1 MSVADDAKRLRVREA
16 IRADASKRREAGTT
30 EGAPCALAQTI
41 VEHSYP
47 TASSCFF
54 ACLAQNVLG
63 TEVEGG
69 AAIVTSDGAIFHALN
84 LGSAVPPVGTYVLT
98 TFVADRWVFRYDG

>member
-1 MSVADDAKRLRVREA
+1 MSLADDAKRLRVRSA
-16 IRADASKRREAGTT
+16 IRADAVKRRDQGAT
-30 EGAPCALAQTI
+30 EGAPCVLAQTV

-47 TASSCFF
+47 TSSSCFF

-69 AAIVTSDGAIFHALN
+69 VATVTSEGAIFHALN
-84 LGSAVPPVGTYVLT
+84 LGSASPPVGNYILA